1 MIGLG
6 HSGRRSIRHIEEDT
20 KMEEAKGRLDML
32 NSPARRVAGV
42 AVVAAVAVVK
52 S

>member
-1 MIGLG
+1 MIALG
-6 HSGRRSIRHIEEDT
+6 HSGRRSIRYIEEDT

-32 NSPARRVAGV
+32 NSTARRV